1 MIKKVSNYS
10 LLKNIPHK
18 VLFFCGILLSI
29 FGAFAELILPQFVS
43 NLSDVKVLNF
53 LLHNLMYLL
62 FTILFFVCIYLLQG
76 AATYILGCVGADTIK
91 KLQSIFVKHTLNLTV
106 SELEKHPAGDIA
118 SRLTNDISEVAK
130 IVTVIIP
137 QFVIHFIMI
146 VGSIIILFIINYRL
160 AALLLLCLILIL
172 AFTFPVNKYIEN
184 LYTIHQSYL
193 GDINHVYSQKI
204 RSIRIVKS
212 FLGNEQENKMFS
224 SKFNGFAHNL
234 TRTALVLTIMN
245 TVINGMMMFLVLGV
259 VILAGWQV
267 SKGIMTFKMLV
278 AFILYVVQLINP
290 SMEFIT
296 NLSELSESLGALK
309 RVKAVLNLPEEL
321 LNDGNDDFVIKNGKI
336 EFNNVSFS
344 YNTKEK
350 ILNNVNL
357 TIDPRSFVAI
367 VGPSGVGKSTIFSL
381 LMKFYNDFL
390 GEIKIDGQSIK
401 KISAISLRK
410 QCSYVFQENDLFSGT
425 IKDNLIYGK
434 NHNATETDL
443 TDALEISGAISFINN
458 LPDGINTDLGVDGKC
473 LSEGQR
479 QRLNISRAL
488 VSKPKIIL
496 LDEITASLDSVS
508 EDQITKSFKKI
519 GKRST
524 IVVIAH
530 RLNTIIDAD
539 KIFVLDNKGH
549 ISDCGTHEKLLQT
562 SSLYRKMF
570 ENSRF

>member
-309 RVKAVLNLPEEL
+309 RVKAVFNLPEEL

-381 LMKFYNDFL
+381 LMKFYNDFS

-549 ISDCGTHEKLLQT
+549 ISDFGTHEKLLQT